1 MDEVRLVDWLRAER
15 DQRVDHGLYYNT
27 QIMFAWNSNHMEG
40 STLSPEQTAQ
50 LFTTGAVL
58 PSNVDDEIRADDVVE
73 TTNHFRVFDW
83 LLDHVDD
90 LVDDALLFSL
100 HGLLKRGTSQE
111 RDPNRNVGGYKRLP
125 NVISQL
131 EGIHTVLPGDVPKAM
146 NEVSTLYAQLRD
158 DPFEIAKAHWMFE
171 TTHPFSDGNGRV
183 GRLVMF
189 KELLRLDSI
198 PPLLQDKHRNLY
210 TRGLHRF
217 PEHPGFLIDLLLAE
231 RDAYQTLVEDLAPGK
246 IRYSYVDHWD
256 ADSVAKRI
264 AVRPI
269 VNAHLKRF
277 WDDQDID
284 SSPDRSADSAP
295 LFEAGQNDDHVPR
308 DIASDSGISPR
319 HVSWDVH
326 LNGSETSLDSGP
338 TMGK

>member
-1 MDEVRLVDWLRAER
+1 MGEVRLVDWLRLER

-27 QIMFAWNSNHMEG
+27 QVMFAWNSNHMEG
-40 STLSPEQTAQ
+40 STLSAEQTAQ
-50 LFTTGAVL
+50 LFDTGAVL
-58 PSNVDDEIRADDVVE
+58 PSGIDDEIRADDVAE

-83 LLDHVDD
+83 MLDHVDD
-90 LVDDALLFSL
+90 AVDDELLFSL

-111 RDPNRNVGGYKRLP
+111 RDPDRNVGGYKLLP

-146 NEVSTLYAQLRD
+146 REVSGLYAELRD
-158 DPFEIAKAHWMFE
+158 DPFEIARAHWLFE

-198 PPLLQDKHRNLY
+198 PVLLRDEHRNLY
-210 TRGLHRF
+210 TRGLRRF
-217 PEHPGFLIDLLLAE
+217 PQQPGFLVDLLLAE
-231 RDAYQTLVEDLAPGK
+231 RDAYRALVDEFAPGR

-256 ADSVAKRI
+256 ADAVAERI
-264 AVRPI
+264 AARPI

-277 WDDQDID
+277 WDDHEIV
-284 SSPDRSADSAP
+284 SRLTRPADRAP
-295 LFEAGQNDDHVPR
+295 LSEDGLDAGPAIETLMDG
-308 DIASDSGISPR
+308 SGVTGRGSWSLPR
-319 HVSWDVH
+319 HGV
-326 LNGSETSLDSGP
+326 EPPTASGP
-338 TMGK
+338 SMGM